1 MGSLG
6 RAGSGGGRAQ
16 REGVEEHLQGRPGE
30 VIQLRCRARSDITWR
45 VERPEG
51 SIVDIESR
59 ARKLKVSL
67 NSATTGVYKCYAG
80 NDLVHSFHVTLE
92 PSARL

>member
-1 MGSLG
+1 MIFLK
-6 RAGSGGGRAQ
+6 
-16 REGVEEHLQGRPGE
+16 
-30 VIQLRCRARSDITWR
+30 

-59 ARKLKVSL
+59 ARKLKVLLNKDFFFIKSPQVSL

>member
-1 MGSLG
+1 MIFLK
-6 RAGSGGGRAQ
+6 
-16 REGVEEHLQGRPGE
+16 
-30 VIQLRCRARSDITWR
+30 

-59 ARKLKVSL
+59 ARKLKVLLNKGFFLKSSQVSL

-92 PSARL
+92 PSTRL